1 MPTDQYKLD
10 GDELYER
17 CDNDCCPIN
26 GGVGFGK
33 SIGCWGAGCWNGT
46 DAGAVCPHD
55 PQPNQAGSLV
65 NFRFPSC
72 PSNVTNTLPQ
82 PECKI
87 SADMKQIGY
96 AAAQSSGIK
105 SSGELS
111 REDVA
116 SITRN
121 YLQYMG
127 QALLDVGL
135 PVHKLYNHAGGK
147 PPRYRCHLGCILAI
161 WVAFFSRWQRYRC

>member
-33 SIGCWGAGCWNGT
+33 SVGCWGAGCWNGT

-111 REDVA
+111 REDTSRRPHSCA
-116 SITRN
+116 SRRTCASTSILRSRSR
-121 YLQYMG
+121 G
-127 QALLDVGL
+127 GEGAGVRRRGLLRFL
-135 PVHKLYNHAGGK
+135 L
-147 PPRYRCHLGCILAI
+147 R
-161 WVAFFSRWQRYRC
+161 SQ